1 VLVGK
6 YVYGCHEDRAWACQ
20 DFAEGGESKWDPPRN
35 ALGAGSVGSILC
47 ADGRLYCVAEK
58 NKTGVVGMLEANP
71 EKYTE
76 ISRFTL
82 PRASAIRKSRGG
94 VWTHPVISDGL
105 LYVRDQELIFCY
117 KVK

>member
-1 VLVGK
+1 
-6 YVYGCHEDRAWACQ
+6 
-20 DFAEGGESKWDPPRN
+20 
-35 ALGAGSVGSILC
+35 
-47 ADGRLYCVAEK
+47 
-58 NKTGVVGMLEANP
+58 MLEANP